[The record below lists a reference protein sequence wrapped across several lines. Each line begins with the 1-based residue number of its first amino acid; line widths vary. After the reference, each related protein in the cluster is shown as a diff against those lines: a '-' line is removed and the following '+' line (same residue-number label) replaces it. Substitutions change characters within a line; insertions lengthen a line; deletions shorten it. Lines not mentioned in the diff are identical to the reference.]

1 MEFTPNNGKQ
11 VCCSRRCNVEKW
23 RKLNPEKCQ
32 ESQRKNDEKRKG
44 VNRYN
49 SETRAKW
56 YKDKALNIEWKE
68 KINRQCNLRYKKIQ
82 EFLRSYKLS
91 KGCVD
96 CGYDKHHAA
105 LEFDHVE
112 GVKEFNVCNAKSIK
126 QAKGEIKK
134 CEVVCSNCH
143 KIRTFE
149 RLQNTYPCKPDIFE
163 MTYERVE
170 EE

>member
-1 MEFTPNNGKQ
+1 MLKVCENCGVEFTPNSGKQ
-11 VCCSRRCNVEKW
+11 VCCTKRCNVKKW
-23 RKLNPEKCQ
+23 RKLNPEKIK

-49 SETRAKW
+49 PEVRKEW
-56 YKDKALNIEWKE
+56 YKRKISNPEWRE
-68 KINRQCNLRYKKIQ
+68 KINEQYNLRRKKIQ

-91 KGCVD
+91 NGCAD
-96 CGYDKHHAA
+96 CGYNKHHAA
-105 LEFDHVE
+105 LEFDHIE
-112 GVKEFNVCNAKSIK
+112 GDKGFNVCNAKSIK

-149 RLQNTYPCKPDIFE
+149 RLQK
-163 MTYERVE
+163 
-170 EE
+170 